1 MQHDPSASWTEGL
14 MGALR
19 FDAQGWLT
27 SGARRSPSPHCDER
41 PKDAEITLAVIH
53 NISLPA
59 GCYEGGAVEELFLGR
74 LDCNRHPHF
83 SGLAGLRVSAHFFV
97 RRTGEV
103 IQFVGLHD
111 RAWHAGASEFLGRPA
126 CNDFSIGL
134 ELEGVDDEPYP
145 DIQMQAAADVLAGAS
160 TALPNLKWIAG
171 HSDIAPGRKTDPG
184 PTFSWPEMFRL
195 LDGRGCLLTR
205 PYP

>member
-1 MQHDPSASWTEGL
+1 

-59 GCYEGGAVEELFLGR
+59 GCYEGDAVEELFLGR

-134 ELEGVDDEPYP
+134 ELEGVDDAPYP

-184 PTFSWPEMFRL
+184 PTFSWPELFRL